1 MQPHDTSHFEHDC
14 CKPFLHMGG
23 DKGVLLIHGFTGS
36 VAHMRPL
43 GDALAQRG
51 YTVMGIN
58 LPGHATTERDMAQ
71 TGWKQWLAASR
82 DAFFKLR
89 QSCAIV
95 TVAGLSMGGV
105 LSLLLAEECLPDAC
119 ITLSAPLKTQNRWI
133 GLAGVGAPFHPRVA
147 WEPQQER
154 QQLNA
159 AYDYGYSGFPTAKAA
174 DLHRLIGMARKDLH
188 NVVCPVLAVQSTGDA
203 TIWPGSADAVIAG
216 VSSEKKQKLVLKDVP
231 HVCTLSAALP
241 SIVEAMDTL
250 LLSL

>member
-1 MQPHDTSHFEHDC
+1 VQPHDASYFEHDC
-14 CKPFLHMGG
+14 CKPFLHIGG
-23 DKGVLLIHGFTGS
+23 DKGVLLLHGFTGS

-43 GDALAQRG
+43 GDALAERG

-82 DAFFKLR
+82 EALLSLR
-89 QSCAIV
+89 TRCSAV
-95 TVAGLSMGGV
+95 MVAGLSMGGI
-105 LSLLLAEECLPDAC
+105 LSLILAQECLPDAC
-119 ITLSAPLKTQNRWI
+119 VTLSAPLKTQNRWI
-133 GLAGVGAPFHPRVA
+133 SLAGIAAPFVPRIS
-147 WEPQQER
+147 WEPLQQR

-174 DLHRLIGMARKDLH
+174 DLNRLIGMARKNLH
-188 NVVCPVLAVQSTGDA
+188 SVVCPVLAVQSTGDA

-216 VSSEKKQKLVLKDVP
+216 VSSDRKQKLMLKDVP
-231 HVCTLSAALP
+231 HVCTLSVELP
-241 SIVEAMDTL
+241 AIIDAMDTL